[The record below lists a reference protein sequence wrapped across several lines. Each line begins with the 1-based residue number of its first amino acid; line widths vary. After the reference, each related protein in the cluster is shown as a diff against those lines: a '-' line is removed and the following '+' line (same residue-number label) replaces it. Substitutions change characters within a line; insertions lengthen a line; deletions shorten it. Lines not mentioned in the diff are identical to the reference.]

1 MPCFVRVFVI
11 FFWAQLILNSQNL
24 VFGQV
29 EEDSVKKESI
39 TRKAFS
45 EGMKLISASPK
56 DTIVNERSIAL
67 YSEYTGKIIR
77 HITIERVGF
86 EKSIYD
92 SAKNVAKTVTNLANA
107 LHTDS
112 REKTI
117 RQHLFIKEN
126 ERLNP
131 HKLADNERFLRQK
144 DFILDSRILAEP
156 VEGTDSVDITVLTR
170 DVFSLGGSIGGS
182 FPTAPEFR
190 IYDANVDGRAQ
201 RMEVTTLIDAERSP
215 AVGVSLLYR
224 KSSILGS
231 LFNFDLLYSQ
241 IDDGISIGEENEF
254 SIAARASRPLVS
266 PYSRMAGGM
275 ELSRNWSKNVYSKAD
290 TSFLTYDYKVVDSW
304 VGYNM
309 GINKAFENRNRQFLA
324 FRFFDGYYVDQ
335 PNQEEYNAEIQYNN
349 AFGYLSE
356 FTFYR
361 QDFFKTRYVFGF
373 GRTEDV
379 PYGVSLGITGGY
391 VRLLGLE
398 RPYGAVK
405 FKYSKANKKGD
416 FQSLALQTGGYV
428 RNNTLEDFVAQV
440 EVNHFTRLFPLNRF
454 KFRGLV
460 SASYTQIFNQK
471 VDRQLIIGK
480 NEIPGFRSDSL
491 EAEVRF
497 GLHLEPTL
505 FTPWSL
511 LGFRIATFGAIDIVP
526 VSCLTCTKAN
536 ELFWGL
542 SAGMRAAN
550 ENLIFGTM
558 EVKFTFI
565 PKNEYGDSQFVIG
578 FKQNLRIK
586 DEGVFATAPSLI
598 RYN

>member
-1 MPCFVRVFVI
+1 MPSSVRSSVFI
-11 FFWAQLILNSQNL
+11 IGAILTSFSQNP
-24 VFGQV
+24 VFAQGTP
-29 EEDSVKKESI
+29 DSTKRESI
-39 TRKAFS
+39 TRRAFA
-45 EGMKLISASPK
+45 EGMKLIAASPK
-56 DTIVNERSIAL
+56 DTIVNERSISL
-67 YSEYTGKIIR
+67 YSEYSGKIIR
-77 HITIERVGF
+77 HINIERVGF

-117 RQHLFIKEN
+117 RQHLFFKEH
-126 ERLNP
+126 ESLNP

-144 DFILDSRILAEP
+144 DFILDSRIFAQP

-201 RMEVTTLIDAERSP
+201 RIQVTTLIDAERSP
-215 AVGVSLLYR
+215 TVGVSLLYR

-231 LFNFDLLYSQ
+231 LFNFDLFYSQ
-241 IDDGISIGEENEF
+241 IDDGISIGAENEF
-254 SIAARASRPLVS
+254 SIGARISRPLVS
-266 PYSRMAGGM
+266 PYSRLAGGM
-275 ELSRNWSKNVYSKAD
+275 EVSRNWSENVFSKED
-290 TSFLTYDYKVVDSW
+290 TAFLSYDYKIVDSW
-304 VGYNM
+304 AGYNM
-309 GINKAFENRNRQFLA
+309 GINKAFDNRNRNFLA

-335 PNQEEYNAEIQYNN
+335 PNQEEYNSEIQYNN

-361 QDFFKTRYVFGF
+361 QNFFKTRYVFGF

-379 PYGVSLGITGGY
+379 PYGVSLGITAGY

-416 FQSLALQTGGYV
+416 FQRLALQTGGYV
-428 RNNTLEDFVAQV
+428 RNNTLEDLVAQV

-460 SASYTQIFNQK
+460 SASYTQIFNQE
-471 VDRQLIIGK
+471 VDRQLLIGK

-491 EAEVRF
+491 EAEARF
-497 GLHLEPTL
+497 ALHFEPTL

-511 LGFRIATFGAIDIVP
+511 LGFRIATFGAIDMVP
-526 VSCLTCTKAN
+526 VKCLNCAN
-536 ELFWGL
+536 TNEFFWGF
-542 SAGMRAAN
+542 SAGMRTAN

-578 FKQNLRIK
+578 FRQNLRIK